1 LSAWRIV
8 MEDIATTPCSTDAVR
23 PVVTDSVTR
32 GVLRFFMDLGFAP
45 MTEIPLTNGR
55 RVDVLALDRRGK
67 AVIVEVKSSVADYR
81 ADRKWTEYL
90 DYCEEFYFA
99 VDASFPRE
107 LFDESD
113 SLPETVGVIV
123 ADSYGA
129 DILRPAAVRPV
140 NAARR
145 KTLTLRMA
153 RAGAQRLSSQMIG
166 RP

>member
-1 LSAWRIV
+1 MDKPEPHA
-8 MEDIATTPCSTDAVR
+8 CSNENAR

-32 GVLRFFMDLGFAP
+32 GVVRFLMDLGFAP

-81 ADRKWTEYL
+81 ADTKWTDYL

-99 VDASFPRE
+99 VDTSFPRALLE
-107 LFDESD
+107 VPESQPD
-113 SLPETVGVIV
+113 VVGVIV
-123 ADSYGA
+123 ADVYGA
-129 DILRPAAVRPV
+129 DIVRPAMVRPV

-145 KTLTLRMA
+145 KALTLKMA
-153 RAGAQRLSSQMIG
+153 RAGAQRLSAQMI
-166 RP
+166 RS